1 MYIKTK
7 LAGGS
12 EVGRGVKPL
21 TAHTVSHL
29 CIANID
35 TDIGNNLLRS
45 AFCVSICT
53 VVPVKQAN

>member
-12 EVGRGVKPL
+12 EVGRSVKPL
-21 TAHTVSHL
+21 TAHTVFHL
-29 CIANID
+29 CIANI
-35 TDIGNNLLRS
+35 DIGNNLLRS
-45 AFCVSICT
+45 AFCVSISI